1 MLCVCIL
8 IYNELTDTAGCVW
21 KGDPEQLARSYVYAT
36 SQKGVVSMTD
46 SVPLC
51 VSVGI
56 IFDNV

>member
-1 MLCVCIL
+1 MSLQ
-8 IYNELTDTAGCVW
+8 TAGCIW

-51 VSVGI
+51 VSVQVS
-56 IFDNV
+56 FLTMCDHCYAEK